1 MIEPKR
7 KISKQRSRTRRANW
21 KLSAPGIVE
30 CPQCHQQ
37 KLSHRVCK
45 HCGFYDGRQVI
56 AVGETK
62 KA

>member
-21 KLSAPGIVE
+21 KISAPGMSE

-37 KLSHRVCK
+37 KLAHRVCK
-45 HCGFYDGRQVI
+45 HCGYYDGRQVI
-56 AVGETK
+56 NMEAK

>member
-21 KLSAPGIVE
+21 KISAPGMIE

-37 KLSHRVCK
+37 KLAHRVCE
-45 HCGFYDGRQVI
+45 HCGYYDGRQVI
-56 AVGETK
+56 NMEAK